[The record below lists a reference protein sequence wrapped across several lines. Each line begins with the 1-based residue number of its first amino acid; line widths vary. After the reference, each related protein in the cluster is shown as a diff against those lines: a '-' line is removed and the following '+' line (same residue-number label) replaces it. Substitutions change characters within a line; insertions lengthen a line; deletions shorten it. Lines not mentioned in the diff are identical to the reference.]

1 MKCGYCNGTGEHVN
15 DANRMTTCEFCG
27 GTGEVEVV
35 GDSVTDVCDKCG
47 GTGFFCEM
55 RMGDNCTLGSPCPH
69 QKPLTN
75 EEYIRTCSTEELAKL
90 IYKIAVTDVL
100 MDRFFTA
107 EIVNAEIVNEHI
119 GIKEAEA
126 WLKEKHYG

>member
-1 MKCGYCNGTGEHVN
+1 MKCKYCNGTGEHIN

-27 GTGEVEVV
+27 GTGEIEV
-35 GDSVTDVCDKCG
+35 
-47 GTGFFCEM
+47 
-55 RMGDNCTLGSPCPH
+55 
-69 QKPLTN
+69 TN
-75 EEYIRTCSTEELAKL
+75 EEYIRTCSTEELARL

-107 EIVNAEIVNEHI
+107 EIVNAGIVDVDS

-126 WLKEKHYG
+126 WLKEKHHDSVQG

>member
-1 MKCGYCNGTGEHVN
+1 MPNAQEVLEWMEWDKERK
-15 DANRMTTCEFCG
+15 ANM
-27 GTGEVEVV
+27 
-35 GDSVTDVCDKCG
+35 
-47 GTGFFCEM
+47 
-55 RMGDNCTLGSPCPH
+55 
-69 QKPLTN
+69 TN
-75 EEYIRTCSTEELAKL
+75 EEYIRSCSTEELAKL

-126 WLKEKHYG
+126 WLKEKHNE

>member
-1 MKCGYCNGTGEHVN
+1 MPNAQEVLEWMEWEKKRK
-15 DANRMTTCEFCG
+15 ANM
-27 GTGEVEVV
+27 
-35 GDSVTDVCDKCG
+35 
-47 GTGFFCEM
+47 
-55 RMGDNCTLGSPCPH
+55 
-69 QKPLTN
+69 TN
-75 EEYIRTCSTEELAKL
+75 EEYIRSCSTEELAKL

-126 WLKEKHYG
+126 WLKEKHHDD